1 MALVKTMVRLGVIGT
16 AVGAATVVVA
26 GPDRVMALIHQ
37 AQSHVNQV
45 IDANIDDPIALRNQL
60 RNLER
65 EYPARISEVTG
76 ELSAVDQEMAQ
87 LQRDLDVAQ
96 VKVQLTAADLGGL
109 EGLID
114 KAEQARIE
122 NASYGAIVRISH
134 GGRTLGMDDAY
145 AKANRIKELNT
156 AFSTQAS
163 DLERNLD
170 YLGQQRERLA
180 DLLDQLT
187 SEQAEFQTKIL
198 QLDQEIDAIA
208 RNDRLLEML
217 ESRQRRLDNLSSR
230 YSAPDLGALTANLQ
244 ETRAEQEARF
254 EMLARGGD
262 RDDYDERAKYL
273 LDRGLGS
280 ADEGTETIEISPSVI
295 QIGPDH
301 DDHEDG
307 GRVASRD

>member
-1 MALVKTMVRLGVIGT
+1 M
-16 AVGAATVVVA
+16 
-26 GPDRVMALIHQ
+26 
-37 AQSHVNQV
+37 
-45 IDANIDDPIALRNQL
+45 
-60 RNLER
+60 
-65 EYPARISEVTG
+65 
-76 ELSAVDQEMAQ
+76 
-87 LQRDLDVAQ
+87 
-96 VKVQLTAADLGGL
+96 KVQLTAADLGGL

-198 QLDQEIDAIA
+198 QLDQEPLPVCVAEEDA
-208 RNDRLLEML
+208 
-217 ESRQRRLDNLSSR
+217 LSS
-230 YSAPDLGALTANLQ
+230 
-244 ETRAEQEARF
+244 
-254 EMLARGGD
+254 
-262 RDDYDERAKYL
+262 
-273 LDRGLGS
+273 
-280 ADEGTETIEISPSVI
+280 ISPAHGV
-295 QIGPDH
+295 
-301 DDHEDG
+301 
-307 GRVASRD
+307 VAGILEFDPRSSPTMSARATSPPPIMRS